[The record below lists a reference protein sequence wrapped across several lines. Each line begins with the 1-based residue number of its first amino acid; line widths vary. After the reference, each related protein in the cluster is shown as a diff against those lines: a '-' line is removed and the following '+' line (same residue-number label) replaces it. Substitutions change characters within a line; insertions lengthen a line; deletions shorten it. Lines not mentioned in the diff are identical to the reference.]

1 MKIGDCIEAVVKG
14 IRSVIHNKRALAKA
28 LTLPL
33 LVYLL
38 MVVLP
43 QLFQIPVLIQIFA
56 GVISF
61 FLYVYI
67 SVATHR
73 IIIMGSGAFSGFGLT
88 MLGVR
93 EWQFLLAVFEVM
105 FYCLPLFLLVY
116 VPYVGVHVAT
126 VMAAYIVS
134 RMSLIFPSI
143 AIDAPMNARAS
154 WQATSEYQLV
164 MFTVVFVFA
173 CVFTLVEY
181 GIFRIFKSS
190 VLVDLFSVITIIFL
204 VGALSEAYKTIM
216 HEYASR

>member
-73 IIIMGSGAFSGFGLT
+73 IIIMGS
-88 MLGVR
+88 
-93 EWQFLLAVFEVM
+93 
-105 FYCLPLFLLVY
+105 
-116 VPYVGVHVAT
+116 
-126 VMAAYIVS
+126 
-134 RMSLIFPSI
+134 
-143 AIDAPMNARAS
+143 ARS
-154 WQATSEYQLV
+154 Q
-164 MFTVVFVFA
+164 
-173 CVFTLVEY
+173 
-181 GIFRIFKSS
+181 
-190 VLVDLFSVITIIFL
+190 VLV
-204 VGALSEAYKTIM
+204 
-216 HEYASR
+216 

>member
-1 MKIGDCIEAVVKG
+1 M
-14 IRSVIHNKRALAKA
+14 
-28 LTLPL
+28 
-33 LVYLL
+33 
-38 MVVLP
+38 
-43 QLFQIPVLIQIFA
+43 
-56 GVISF
+56 
-61 FLYVYI
+61 
-67 SVATHR
+67 
-73 IIIMGSGAFSGFGLT
+73 
-88 MLGVR
+88 
-93 EWQFLLAVFEVM
+93 
-105 FYCLPLFLLVY
+105 VY
-116 VPYVGVHVAT
+116 VPYVGVYIAT

-154 WQATSEYQLV
+154 WQATSKYQLV

-173 CVFTLVEY
+173 SVFTLVEY